1 MRVLGIE
8 TSGDVTGVALID
20 EKGVLAESSFRHAMQ
35 LSRFLLPRTQELLA
49 LAGLTMRDLD
59 GIAVSLGP
67 GSFTG
72 LRIGVTTA
80 KALAYAA
87 NLPIIGVPTLE
98 ALALETPAPSTALVA
113 ALMSASNADVFAAL
127 YQWSAGRLEPR
138 AEELMLPAA
147 ELAQRLARTPL
158 DVVLTGLIGPHRQ
171 LFSTTGGP
179 RLTLAIEDRSPHP
192 ATIAAYGR
200 RKLLEGGG
208 EPVHAL
214 APRYLRPS
222 AAEARRIVP
231 AGEVTP

>member
-8 TSGDVTGVALID
+8 TSGDVTGVAIVD

-35 LSRFLLPRTQELLA
+35 LSRFLLPRTQEVLA
-49 LAGLTMRDLD
+49 LAGLTMSDLD

-98 ALALETPAPSTALVA
+98 ALALETPAPGGALVA
-113 ALMSASNADVFAAL
+113 ALMSASSADVFAAL

-158 DVVLTGLIGPHRQ
+158 DVVLTGVIGPHRQ
-171 LFSTTGGP
+171 LFATAGG
-179 RLTLAIEDRSPHP
+179 RLTLAPEDRSPHP
-192 ATIAAYGR
+192 ATIASYGR
-200 RKLLEGGG
+200 RKLLDGGG
-208 EPVHAL
+208 DPVHAL

-222 AAEARRIVP
+222 AAEARRVVP